1 MHLPAS
7 LTPYHVTLS
16 KEIPPKSLGLSG
28 TKENRAFVQCFDPCE
43 ITGGGTVIFEVSAI
57 D

>member
-1 MHLPAS
+1 M
-7 LTPYHVTLS
+7 PYHVTLY

-28 TKENRAFVQCFDPCE
+28 TKEVKDYVQRLDPCE